1 MSARLASLAAV
12 VLVLIAVTSP
22 AGALSERER
31 ADRIFD
37 VAAPCALLLKGVD
50 PDPDEGRRMATDLLA
65 KLESEVGDPR
75 PVWDELRLQSPQCL
89 SILNRPTV
97 SAESKPERSP
107 EPTSTGGQV
116 DAPAAPTD
124 GPAAAIQA
132 QVEASP
138 EVVAEAKPESPPPVP
153 SPAAPTEP
161 SVAQPAAPAEPAPAT
176 PPVSASLAPPVAVE
190 APPSS
195 AAPPTAAPVP
205 PIRPKLTRHGEVTP
219 ADLRPAA
226 ALTIVNGREV
236 EATSVIVSAEAKTV
250 RHSEPLASRA
260 KAVLKLPKLKG
271 CVVTVTAT
279 FEGGE
284 TSEVGDI
291 DLCKVKLVRLT
302 D

>member
-1 MSARLASLAAV
+1 MSLWGRVGPQHGIGVLARLQRTCDLMTAAVPASAAGPPSRKGQSRGADRPRTAPVPMLLRGLSMLARLASLAAV

-37 VAAPCALLLKGVD
+37 VAVRCALILDGVD

-107 EPTSTGGQV
+107 EPTSTGEQV
-116 DAPAAPTD
+116 EPPAAPTD

-138 EVVAEAKPESPPPVP
+138 EVVTEAKPESPQLVP
-153 SPAAPTEP
+153 SLAAPTEP
-161 SVAQPAAPAEPAPAT
+161 SFAQPAVPLEPAPAM
-176 PPVSASLAPPVAVE
+176 PPVSASLAPSVAVE

-205 PIRPKLTRHGEVTP
+205 PIRPKPTHPAEMTRAEP
-219 ADLRPAA
+219 RPATT
-226 ALTIVNGREV
+226 LT
-236 EATSVIVSAEAKTV
+236 
-250 RHSEPLASRA
+250 
-260 KAVLKLPKLKG
+260 
-271 CVVTVTAT
+271 
-279 FEGGE
+279 
-284 TSEVGDI
+284 
-291 DLCKVKLVRLT
+291 
-302 D
+302 